1 MLRPGPET
9 TARYIGAEVDLFATY
24 SFTRHLLSYAGY
36 SHFFTGEFIRK
47 TGPSN
52 DSDFF
57 YTAIQY
63 TF

>member
-1 MLRPGPET
+1 MTSRVTCTGLC
-9 TARYIGAEVDLFATY
+9 
-24 SFTRHLLSYAGY
+24 GY
-36 SHFFTGEFIRK
+36 SRFFTGEFIRK
-47 TGPSN
+47 TGPSR